1 MPQQAPRFPM
11 IDGFEF
17 AAAGDSVRG
26 AWRAGEFSRLREL
39 LHDDAG
45 TVEYELRGRRD
56 ALGRHWLELSV
67 SATLRL
73 TCRRC
78 LEALEVPLHE
88 QVTLWLAGSQ
98 AELDAQ
104 PVSAEGPDGVIASK
118 EMAVKDLV
126 EDQLLLALPYAPR
139 HEQCAARGSA
149 AEGEGQKPFAG
160 LRGLL
165 RGRVR
170 H

>member
-1 MPQQAPRFPM
+1 MPQQAPRFPT

-17 AAAGDSVRG
+17 AAAGASVRG

-45 TVEYELRGRRD
+45 SVECELRGRRD
-56 ALGRHWLELSV
+56 AHGRHWLELTV

-78 LEALEVPLHE
+78 LEALEVPLHDE
-88 QVTLWLAGSQ
+88 VTLWLAGSQ

-104 PVSAEGPDGVIASK
+104 PLSAEGPDGIVASK
-118 EMAVKDLV
+118 EMPVKDLV
-126 EDQLLLALPYAPR
+126 EDQLLLALPYAPQHR
-139 HEQCAARGSA
+139 QCAARGAA